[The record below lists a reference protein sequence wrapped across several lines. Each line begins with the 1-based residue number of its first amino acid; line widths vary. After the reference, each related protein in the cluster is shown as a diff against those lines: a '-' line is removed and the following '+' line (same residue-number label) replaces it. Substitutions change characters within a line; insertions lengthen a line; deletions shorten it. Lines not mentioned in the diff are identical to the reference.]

1 MIEIYNKR
9 SGEYIGTINEEQL
22 RFLQDQMEE
31 ESLQDKD
38 YSITPLE
45 VEYFLGQGA
54 DPDLVDLLR
63 RALGDKNE
71 VVIEWR
77 VK

>member
-1 MIEIYNKR
+1 MIEIYDKR

-22 RFLQDQMEE
+22 RFLQGQMEE

-54 DPDLVDLLR
+54 DPELVELLR
-63 RALGDKNE
+63 SALGDKKE

>member
-1 MIEIYNKR
+1 MIEIYDKR

-54 DPDLVDLLR
+54 DPELVELLR
-63 RALGDKNE
+63 SALGDKKE

>member
-1 MIEIYNKR
+1 MIEIYDKR

-54 DPDLVDLLR
+54 DPELVELLR
-63 RALGDKNE
+63 SALGDKKE

-77 VK
+77 EK

>member
-9 SGEYIGTINEEQL
+9 SGEYIGTISQEQL

-54 DPDLVDLLR
+54 DPELVDLLR
-63 RALGDKNE
+63 SALGDKQE
-71 VVIEWR
+71 VVIMWR
-77 VK
+77 E